1 MSSYL
6 WRKRLPGMNRCEHA
20 ILDACALEMEGSRP
34 HSSPH
39 VLNGA
44 QPLNRHPY
52 ILADVHVFE
61 ALLIIHK
68 RTLQRSA
75 GRALFVLA
83 FLLGGGPI
91 AVGQGAE
98 VAPSIRSR
106 VPGLEIALLS
116 QLPKAPASARSREE
130 CDALVIPK
138 SAGGKAANALGW
150 GVTGEAKLGSY
161 DAVSFAGEFE
171 PSTAGACEISQGNIA
186 LFSGTRLFVIIYAN
200 KSSKLSIGRIIAAK
214 DSLRVVDGDLVQTPI
229 GDVRL
234 VDGRA
239 IELEPLAKEQSVC
252 GGQAIVPNI
261 YGKSVAEA
269 RAAIIAEGWE
279 PFRSPP
285 PAYQDFVG
293 DNIRKSGIIEATDC
307 SGTDLASCSYYYHK
321 GDMEL
326 SLTSFG
332 DGKPTVSDYEATCE
346 RSKWHKAN

>member
-1 MSSYL
+1 M
-6 WRKRLPGMNRCEHA
+6 
-20 ILDACALEMEGSRP
+20 
-34 HSSPH
+34 
-39 VLNGA
+39 NGA

-116 QLPKAPASARSREE
+116 QLPKAPASARSQEE

-214 DSLRVVDGDLVQTPI
+214 DSLRIVDGDLVQTPI

-239 IELEPLAKEQSVC
+239 IEVEPLAKEQSVC
-252 GGQAIVPNI
+252 GGQAIVPNV